1 MNRYDEYGPEGD
13 DFFSRSRRLTRSA
26 AIFGRGRMLSFL
38 VMAALG
44 LMSFVSKHTSWTPL
58 QNVGRNINI
67 GRGDAYFPKPNRT
80 ANFANAVGNMAS
92 NPLGQ
97 AQRYPTQPASSVGY
111 TQPTSFV
118 AAGQNLQQNFQQAWQ
133 PATYA
138 QPAQQLTGPQV
149 VSKHGGMVEDARTV
163 QVRTIGNR
171 LASSVQNLQPGAM
184 RFYLLKDN
192 VSPQAYTIADGSVL
206 ITSALYSGLRSEG
219 DLAAIL
225 SQRITE
231 YIYRGYDVRNN
242 TQVAQFRTQMLSA
255 AGFDPRVIMD
265 YESARSASQIA
276 SGGVIRR

>member
-1 MNRYDEYGPEGD
+1 
-13 DFFSRSRRLTRSA
+13 
-26 AIFGRGRMLSFL
+26 
-38 VMAALG
+38 MAALG

-80 ANFANAVGNMAS
+80 ANFANAVGNSPANFANPVGNMAS

-97 AQRYPTQPASSVGY
+97 GQRYPTQPTGVGY

-118 AAGQNLQQNFQQAWQ
+118 AAAQQNPPPNFQQSWQ
-133 PATYA
+133 PATYV

-149 VSKHGGMVEDARTV
+149 VSKHGGMVEDPRTV

-276 SGGVIRR
+276 SGGVIPR